1 MELQER
7 DSSVVVA
14 SYMSLHFD
22 LIQRQPTLSRVQ
34 QLMRLHITRLEKL
47 QQEKEGLLCRLRQLQ
62 QEKERLLNRCQALQ
76 NCQPNQPTSSRLE
89 VLCVNNKWKPYEEAI
104 CAEIARA
111 QKAGE
116 ATCKIDLW
124 GCSCG
129 FGSNDTAKHEN
140 RQRAE
145 DS

>member
-1 MELQER
+1 MHR
-7 DSSVVVA
+7 HV
-14 SYMSLHFD
+14 
-22 LIQRQPTLSRVQ
+22 
-34 QLMRLHITRLEKL
+34 TRLEEL
-47 QQEKEGLLCRLRQLQ
+47 HQEKEGLLCRLRQLQ

-124 GCSCG
+124 GCSYG
-129 FGSNDTAKHEN
+129 VDLD
-140 RQRAE
+140 RMIQRNME
-145 DS
+145 TDKERKIRKISSPNITKDNGDSR